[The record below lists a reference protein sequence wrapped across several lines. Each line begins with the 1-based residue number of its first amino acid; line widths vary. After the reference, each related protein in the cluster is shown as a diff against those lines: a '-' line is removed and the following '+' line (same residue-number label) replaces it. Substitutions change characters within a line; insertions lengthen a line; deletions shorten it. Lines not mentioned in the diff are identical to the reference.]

1 MNLSIDERRIK
12 QLFKEALVEVIEE
25 RRSVFHELLTEAI
38 EDAALVHAIQDGEDS
53 APVSK
58 QEVLKLLANGSA

>member
-25 RRSVFHELLTEAI
+25 RRSVFPRAI
-38 EDAALVHAIQDGEDS
+38 DRG
-53 APVSK
+53 
-58 QEVLKLLANGSA
+58 N